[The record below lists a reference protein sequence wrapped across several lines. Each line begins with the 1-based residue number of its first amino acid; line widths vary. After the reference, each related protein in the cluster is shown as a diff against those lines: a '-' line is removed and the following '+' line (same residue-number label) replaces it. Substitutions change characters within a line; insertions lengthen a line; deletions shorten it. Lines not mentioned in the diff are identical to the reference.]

1 VWVRAR
7 VRVRVMPNLH
17 AHNSV
22 AKLASELV
30 LLATC
35 VRGMQQQ
42 CSVKADQL
50 EKPPNSMPRMNSS
63 LAHSLTVDGMES
75 GEEAPCTGVIT
86 IFAKVPME
94 MIAAA
99 RLEQS
104 TTTIVQW
111 TRKRSVYSLMLRSTS
126 RRWRCTGRAS
136 SATLKADG
144 GLYTSPLAAASA
156 RRRFRLRTFRYQP
169 KRKARMGRPAPR

>member
-1 VWVRAR
+1 MIEA
-7 VRVRVMPNLH
+7 PLELLPLH
-17 AHNSV
+17 AHSSV
-22 AKLASELV
+22 AKLASELE

-42 CSVKADQL
+42 CSVKEDQL

-63 LAHSLTVDGMES
+63 LAHSLRADGMES
-75 GEEAPCTGVIT
+75 GDEAPCTGVIT
-86 IFAKVPME
+86 ILAKVPME
-94 MIAAA
+94 MTAAA

-126 RRWRCTGRAS
+126 RRWRWTGMAS
-136 SATLKADG
+136 SDTLKADG
-144 GLYTSPLAAASA
+144 GLYTCKLGREAVSEEPASD
-156 RRRFRLRTFRYQP
+156 QQVG
-169 KRKARMGRPAPR
+169 GRQE